1 MKHSAS
7 SCTTTVMK
15 FGCQITTQAIEC
27 AVAELRSVKRQVIW
41 LFTKA
46 DTLKTELNTGM
57 FFGIITLLTALTI
70 AGVAAWFSIAGLMA
84 IFSASAS
91 AIAIMAGSL
100 EVGKLLTASW
110 LYRYWD
116 ETSIWMKSYLTI
128 AVLALML
135 ITSMGIFGYLSKAH
149 LDQAAVSGDAI
160 AVVERVDGKIQRQ
173 RDFIALTEERIASIN
188 SGGGLDVTQSIT
200 QQETIRDGAWER
212 VQGDIEYNQGQI
224 TSIRSQLQ
232 KDLDGVDTQ
241 LQSDLQSGNDR
252 LKALDA
258 IVESYTS
265 QGTTTNETST
275 GGIFSGTQTETVDN
289 VAKGAEVR
297 ESQQTER
304 AEIAQQQQDLR
315 DRADKKKNELRQIA
329 NSEIAG
335 LQSNI
340 DRYRAQAQE
349 TVDAANREINRLR
362 DSATQ
367 DQDADFERVEQLN
380 AEIDTAYETIAE
392 LNAEK
397 FEAEREVRVL
407 EQEVGPIKYVAELVY
422 GDQSQELLDKAVRLF
437 ILLLVFVFD
446 PLAVMLVIAANQ
458 TLLRYGINL
467 ESAGPQPGDKDAIN
481 HDETDEEST
490 DIPNDENQDQDL
502 GRLQDLEK
510 ENAEL
515 LARARS
521 LEEEVLQKDRELDSG
536 GTERIVEVE
545 GPERVVEVAGPERVV
560 EVTKSE
566 EVQLGDNSL
575 IEQLEKRIEERLN
588 KDG

>member
-1 MKHSAS
+1 
-7 SCTTTVMK
+7 
-15 FGCQITTQAIEC
+15 
-27 AVAELRSVKRQVIW
+27 
-41 LFTKA
+41 
-46 DTLKTELNTGM
+46 M
-57 FFGIITLLTALTI
+57 FFGIITLITALTI
-70 AGVAAWFSIAGLMA
+70 AGVAAWFSIAGLIA
-84 IFSASAS
+84 IFSASATS
-91 AIAIMAGSL
+91 IAVMAGSL

-116 ETSIWMKSYLTI
+116 ETSIWMKSYLTV

-160 AVVERVDGKIQRQ
+160 AIVDRVDGKIQRQ
-173 RDFIALTEERIASIN
+173 RDFIALTEERIATIN
-188 SGGGLDVTQSIT
+188 SGTGPDVSQSIS

-232 KDLDGVDTQ
+232 SDLDGADTQ
-241 LQSDLQSGNDR
+241 LTADLQAGTDKLS
-252 LKALDA
+252 ALDA

-265 QGTTTNETST
+265 QGTTTSETSS
-275 GGIFSGTQTETVDN
+275 GGIFSGTQTETIDN
-289 VAKGAEVR
+289 VARGTEVR
-297 ESQQTER
+297 QSQQSER
-304 AEIAQQQQDLR
+304 AQIAQDQQKLR
-315 DRADKKKNELRQIA
+315 DRADSKKTELRQIA
-329 NSEIAG
+329 NTEIAN

-349 TVDAANREINRLR
+349 TVNNANSEINRLR
-362 DSATQ
+362 DSATSDSQ
-367 DQDADFERVEQLN
+367 DNFERVEELN
-380 AEIDTAYETIAE
+380 AEIDLAYDTISE

-397 FEAEREVRVL
+397 FEAEREVRAL

-422 GDQSQELLDKAVRLF
+422 GDQSQELLDKSVRLF

-467 ESAGPQPGDKDAIN
+467 ESTGPNPGENNAITNTPPNETVQESKDTQPDRQTDADVARI
-481 HDETDEEST
+481 S
-490 DIPNDENQDQDL
+490 
-502 GRLQDLEK
+502 DLEQQ
-510 ENAEL
+510 NSEL
-515 LARARS
+515 AHRAS
-521 LEEEVLQKDRELDSG
+521 DLEGRISEANTRLESG
-536 GTERIVEVE
+536 SVDRIVEVQ
-545 GPERVVEVAGPERVV
+545 GPERVVEVSGPERVV

-566 EVQLGDNSL
+566 EVDLGTSDTL
-575 IEQLEKRIEERLN
+575 RELERKLQERLN

>member
-1 MKHSAS
+1 
-7 SCTTTVMK
+7 
-15 FGCQITTQAIEC
+15 
-27 AVAELRSVKRQVIW
+27 
-41 LFTKA
+41 
-46 DTLKTELNTGM
+46 M
-57 FFGIITLLTALTI
+57 FFGIITLITALTI
-70 AGVAAWFSIAGLMA
+70 AGVAAWFSIAGLIA
-84 IFSASAS
+84 IFSASAVS
-91 AIAIMAGSL
+91 IAVMAGSL

-160 AVVERVDGKIQRQ
+160 AIVDRVDGKIQRQ
-173 RDFIALTEERIASIN
+173 RDFIELTQERIATIN
-188 SGGGLDVTQSIT
+188 SDTGPDTSQSIS
-200 QQETIRDGAWER
+200 QQETIRDGAWQR

-224 TSIRSQLQ
+224 GSVRSQLQ
-232 KDLDGVDTQ
+232 KDLAGVDTQ
-241 LQSDLQSGNDR
+241 FQTDLQSGNAR
-252 LKALDA
+252 LDALDA
-258 IVESYTS
+258 MVESYTS
-265 QGTTTNETST
+265 QGTTTSETSS
-275 GGIFSGTQTETVDN
+275 GGIFSGTQTQTVDN

-297 ESQQTER
+297 QSQKTER

-315 DRADKKKNELRQIA
+315 DRADAKKNELRQIA

-349 TVDAANREINRLR
+349 TVNAANSEINTLR
-362 DSATQ
+362 DSATSDSQ
-367 DQDADFERVEQLN
+367 DNFERVEELN
-380 AEIDTAYETIAE
+380 ADIDSAYDTIAD

-397 FEAEREVRVL
+397 FEAEREVRSL

-422 GDQSQELLDKAVRLF
+422 GDQSQELLDKSVRLF

-467 ESAGPQPGDKDAIN
+467 ESTGPK
-481 HDETDEEST
+481 S
-490 DIPNDENQDQDL
+490 
-502 GRLQDLEK
+502 EK
-510 ENAEL
+510 SMQAQSNMEY
-515 LARARS
+515 
-521 LEEEVLQKDRELDSG
+521 QKNTH
-536 GTERIVEVE
+536 TEDYNNT
-545 GPERVVEVAGPERVV
+545 VVEVAGPERVV

-566 EVQLGDNSL
+566 EVNIGTSELL
-575 IEQLEKRIEERLN
+575 RELEKKLQQRLN

>member
-1 MKHSAS
+1 
-7 SCTTTVMK
+7 
-15 FGCQITTQAIEC
+15 
-27 AVAELRSVKRQVIW
+27 
-41 LFTKA
+41 
-46 DTLKTELNTGM
+46 M
-57 FFGIITLLTALTI
+57 FFGIVTLLTALTI

-84 IFSASAS
+84 IFSASAF

-110 LYRYWD
+110 LYRYWH
-116 ETSIWMKSYLTI
+116 ETSIWMKSYLTV

-160 AVVERVDGKIQRQ
+160 AIVDRVDGKIQRQ
-173 RDFIALTEERIASIN
+173 RDFISLTEERIAGIN
-188 SGGGLDVTQSIT
+188 SGTGPDTSQSIS

-232 KDLDGVDTQ
+232 SDLDGVDTQ
-241 LQSDLQSGNDR
+241 LQTDLQAGGDR
-252 LKALDA
+252 LAALDA

-265 QGTTTNETST
+265 QGTTTSETST

-289 VAKGAEVR
+289 VALGAEVR
-297 ESQQTER
+297 ESQRAER

-315 DRADKKKNELRQIA
+315 DRADTKKNELRQIA
-329 NSEIAG
+329 NSEISG

-349 TVDAANREINRLR
+349 TVNAANAEINRLR

-367 DQDADFERVEQLN
+367 SSEDNFAKVEELNDQ
-380 AEIDTAYETIAE
+380 IDEAYEVIAE

-422 GDQSQELLDKAVRLF
+422 GDQSQELLDKSVRLF

-467 ESAGPQPGDKDAIN
+467 ESAGPNPGDKDAITDKPTN
-481 HDETDEEST
+481 ETVQEST
-490 DIPNDENQDQDL
+490 DTLHDRRADTDVARIS
-502 GRLQDLEK
+502 DLERQ
-510 ENAEL
+510 NSEL
-515 LARARS
+515 ATRAS
-521 LEEEVLQKDRELDSG
+521 DLEGRVSEANTRLESG
-536 GTERIVEVE
+536 SVDRIVEVE
-545 GPERVVEVAGPERVV
+545 GPERIVEVAGPERVV

-566 EVQLGDNSL
+566 EVDIGSDSL

-588 KDG
+588 KNG

>member
-1 MKHSAS
+1 
-7 SCTTTVMK
+7 
-15 FGCQITTQAIEC
+15 
-27 AVAELRSVKRQVIW
+27 
-41 LFTKA
+41 
-46 DTLKTELNTGM
+46 M

-110 LYRYWD
+110 LYRYWHV
-116 ETSIWMKSYLTI
+116 TSICMKSYLTI

-149 LDQAAVSGDAI
+149 LDQAAVSGDAV
-160 AVVERVDGKIQRQ
+160 AVVERVDAKIQRQ
-173 RDFIALTEERIASIN
+173 QDFINLTQERISAIN
-188 SGGGLDVTQSIT
+188 NGNGMDVSQSIS
-200 QQETIRDGAWER
+200 QQETIRDGAWLR
-212 VQGDIEYNQGQI
+212 VEGDIEYNQGQI

-232 KDLDGVDTQ
+232 NDLTGVDAQ
-241 LQSDLQSGNDR
+241 LQSDLQAGADR
-252 LKALDA
+252 LTALDA

-265 QGTTTNETST
+265 QGTTTNETSS

-289 VAKGAEVR
+289 VALGAEVR
-297 ESQQTER
+297 LSQQSER
-304 AEIAQQQQDLR
+304 LDIAQQQQDLR
-315 DRADKKKNELRQIA
+315 DRADNKKSELRQIA

-349 TVDAANREINRLR
+349 TVDAANSEINRLR
-362 DSATQ
+362 ETATQ
-367 DQDADFERVEQLN
+367 DQDADFKRVEEFN
-380 AEIDTAYETIAE
+380 AQIDLAYETISE

-397 FEAEREVRVL
+397 FEAEREVRIL

-422 GDQSQELLDKAVRLF
+422 GDQSQELLDKSVRLF

-467 ESAGPQPGDKDAIN
+467 ESTGPQPEEQNAIN
-481 HDETDEEST
+481 TDATDQKSSDLQDE
-490 DIPNDENQDQDL
+490 PNSQPDL
-502 GRLQDLEK
+502 ARIQDLEK
-510 ENAEL
+510 EKTEL
-515 LARARS
+515 LAKTRS
-521 LEEEVLQKDRELDSG
+521 LEEEIQARDRKSDLG
-536 GTERIVEVE
+536 GTGRVTESQGAQPITEVS
-545 GPERVVEVAGPERVV
+545 GPERVV

-566 EVQLGDNSL
+566 EVDIGSSDTLR
-575 IEQLEKRIEERLN
+575 ELERKLQERLN

>member
-1 MKHSAS
+1 
-7 SCTTTVMK
+7 
-15 FGCQITTQAIEC
+15 
-27 AVAELRSVKRQVIW
+27 
-41 LFTKA
+41 
-46 DTLKTELNTGM
+46 M
-57 FFGIITLLTALTI
+57 FFGIVTLLTALTI

-110 LYRYWD
+110 LYRYWH
-116 ETSIWMKSYLTI
+116 ETSIWMKSYLTV

-160 AVVERVDGKIQRQ
+160 AIVERVDGKIQRQ
-173 RDFIALTEERIASIN
+173 RDFITLTEERIATIN
-188 SGGGLDVTQSIT
+188 SGTGPDVSQSIT

-224 TSIRSQLQ
+224 TSVRSQLQ
-232 KDLDGVDTQ
+232 TDLEGVDTQ
-241 LQSDLQSGNDR
+241 LQTDLQSGNAR
-252 LKALDA
+252 LDALDA

-265 QGTTTNETST
+265 QGTTTSETSS

-297 ESQQTER
+297 LSQQSER

-315 DRADKKKNELRQIA
+315 DRSDTKKNELRQIA

-349 TVDAANREINRLR
+349 TVNTANSEINKLR

-367 DQDADFERVEQLN
+367 SSEDNFERVEELN
-380 AEIDTAYETIAE
+380 AEIDLAYEKIAE
-392 LNAEK
+392 LNSEK

-422 GDQSQELLDKAVRLF
+422 GDQSQELLDKSVRLF

-467 ESAGPQPGDKDAIN
+467 ESAGPKAGENDAIN
-481 HDETDEEST
+481 TDATDQKSSDIQNEPDTES
-490 DIPNDENQDQDL
+490 DMARIH
-502 GRLQDLEK
+502 DLEK
-510 ENAEL
+510 EKTEL
-515 LARARS
+515 LAKTRS
-521 LEEEVLQKDRELDSG
+521 LEEEIQAKDRESHTG
-536 GTERIVEVE
+536 GTGTVTDSQSAQQVTEVS
-545 GPERVVEVAGPERVV
+545 GPERVV

-566 EVQLGDNSL
+566 EVELGTSNTL
-575 IEQLEKRIEERLN
+575 KELERKLQERLDKN
-588 KDG
+588 G

>member
-1 MKHSAS
+1 
-7 SCTTTVMK
+7 
-15 FGCQITTQAIEC
+15 
-27 AVAELRSVKRQVIW
+27 
-41 LFTKA
+41 
-46 DTLKTELNTGM
+46 M
-57 FFGIITLLTALTI
+57 FFGIVTLLTALTI

-84 IFSASAS
+84 IFSASAF

-110 LYRYWD
+110 LYRYWH

-160 AVVERVDGKIQRQ
+160 AIVDRVDGKIQRQ
-173 RDFIALTEERIASIN
+173 RDFISLTEERIATIN
-188 SGGGLDVTQSIT
+188 SGTGPDTSQSIS

-224 TSIRSQLQ
+224 GSVRSQLQ

-241 LQSDLQSGNDR
+241 LQTDLQSGNAR
-252 LKALDA
+252 LDALDA

-265 QGTTTNETST
+265 QGTTTSETSS

-315 DRADKKKNELRQIA
+315 DRADTKKNELRQIA

-349 TVDAANREINRLR
+349 TVNAANAEINRLR

-367 DQDADFERVEQLN
+367 SSEDNFERVEELN
-380 AEIDTAYETIAE
+380 AEIDQAYETISE

-422 GDQSQELLDKAVRLF
+422 GDQSQELLDKSVRLF

-467 ESAGPQPGDKDAIN
+467 ESAGPTPGDKDAIN
-481 HDETDEEST
+481 HDETSEEST
-490 DIPNDENQDQDL
+490 DIPYDETKEQDL

-521 LEEEVLQKDRELDSG
+521 LEEEVLQKDPAPDTG
-536 GTERIVEVE
+536 GAERIVEVE
-545 GPERVVEVAGPERVV
+545 GPERIVEVAGPERVV

-566 EVQLGDNSL
+566 EVDLGNDSL

-588 KDG
+588 KNG

>member
-1 MKHSAS
+1 
-7 SCTTTVMK
+7 
-15 FGCQITTQAIEC
+15 
-27 AVAELRSVKRQVIW
+27 
-41 LFTKA
+41 
-46 DTLKTELNTGM
+46 M
-57 FFGIITLLTALTI
+57 FFGIITLITALTI
-70 AGVAAWFSIAGLMA
+70 AGVAAWFSIAGLIA
-84 IFSASAS
+84 IFSASAVS
-91 AIAIMAGSL
+91 IAVMAGSL

-160 AVVERVDGKIQRQ
+160 AIVDRVDGKIQRQ
-173 RDFIALTEERIASIN
+173 RDFIELTEERIATIN
-188 SGGGLDVTQSIT
+188 SGTGPDTSQSIS
-200 QQETIRDGAWER
+200 QQETIRDGAWQR

-224 TSIRSQLQ
+224 GSVRSQLQ
-232 KDLDGVDTQ
+232 KDLAGVDTQ
-241 LQSDLQSGNDR
+241 LQTDLQSGNAR
-252 LKALDA
+252 LDALDA
-258 IVESYTS
+258 MVESYTS
-265 QGTTTNETST
+265 QGTTTSETSS
-275 GGIFSGTQTETVDN
+275 GGIFSGTQTQTVDN

-297 ESQQTER
+297 QSQKTER

-315 DRADKKKNELRQIA
+315 DRADAKKNELRQIA

-349 TVDAANREINRLR
+349 TVNAANSEINTLR
-362 DSATQ
+362 DSATSDSQ
-367 DQDADFERVEQLN
+367 DNFERVEELN
-380 AEIDTAYETIAE
+380 ADIDSAFDTIAD

-397 FEAEREVRVL
+397 FEAEREVRSL

-422 GDQSQELLDKAVRLF
+422 GDQSQELLDKSVRLF

-467 ESAGPQPGDKDAIN
+467 ESTGPKS
-481 HDETDEEST
+481 EKSM
-490 DIPNDENQDQDL
+490 QDQSNM
-502 GRLQDLEK
+502 EY
-510 ENAEL
+510 
-515 LARARS
+515 
-521 LEEEVLQKDRELDSG
+521 QKNTH
-536 GTERIVEVE
+536 TEDYNST
-545 GPERVVEVAGPERVV
+545 VVEVAGPERVV

-566 EVQLGDNSL
+566 EVNIGTSELL
-575 IEQLEKRIEERLN
+575 RELEKKLQQRLN

>member
-1 MKHSAS
+1 
-7 SCTTTVMK
+7 
-15 FGCQITTQAIEC
+15 
-27 AVAELRSVKRQVIW
+27 
-41 LFTKA
+41 
-46 DTLKTELNTGM
+46 M
-57 FFGIITLLTALTI
+57 FFGIITLITALTI
-70 AGVAAWFSIAGLMA
+70 AGVAAWFSIAGLIA
-84 IFSASAS
+84 IFSASATS
-91 AIAIMAGSL
+91 IAVMAGSL

-110 LYRYWD
+110 LYRYWH
-116 ETSIWMKSYLTI
+116 ETGILMKSYLTI

-160 AVVERVDGKIQRQ
+160 AIVDRVDGKIQRQ
-173 RDFIALTEERIASIN
+173 RDFIALTEERIATIN
-188 SGGGLDVTQSIT
+188 SGTGPDVSQSIS

-232 KDLDGVDTQ
+232 SDLDGVDGQ
-241 LQSDLQSGNDR
+241 LTTDLQAGADKLS
-252 LKALDA
+252 ALDA

-265 QGTTTNETST
+265 QGTTTSETSS

-289 VAKGAEVR
+289 VARGTEVR
-297 ESQQTER
+297 QSQQSER
-304 AEIAQQQQDLR
+304 AQIAQDQQKLR
-315 DRADKKKNELRQIA
+315 DRADSKKTELRQIA
-329 NSEIAG
+329 NTEIAS

-349 TVDAANREINRLR
+349 TVNSANAEINRLR
-362 DSATQ
+362 DSATSDSQ
-367 DQDADFERVEQLN
+367 DNFERVEELN
-380 AEIDTAYETIAE
+380 AEIDLAYDKISD

-397 FEAEREVRVL
+397 FEAEREVRAL

-422 GDQSQELLDKAVRLF
+422 GDQSQELLDKSVRLF

-467 ESAGPQPGDKDAIN
+467 ESTGPNPGENNAITN
-481 HDETDEEST
+481 TPPNETVQEST
-490 DIPNDENQDQDL
+490 DTLNDRRPDTDVA
-502 GRLQDLEK
+502 RISDLEK
-510 ENAEL
+510 QNTEL
-515 LARARS
+515 AHRAS
-521 LEEEVLQKDRELDSG
+521 DLEGRISEANTRLESG
-536 GTERIVEVE
+536 SVDRIVEVQ
-545 GPERVVEVAGPERVV
+545 GPERVVEVSGPERVV

-566 EVQLGDNSL
+566 EVDIGTSDTLR
-575 IEQLEKRIEERLN
+575 ELERKLQQRLN

>member
-1 MKHSAS
+1 
-7 SCTTTVMK
+7 
-15 FGCQITTQAIEC
+15 
-27 AVAELRSVKRQVIW
+27 
-41 LFTKA
+41 
-46 DTLKTELNTGM
+46 M
-57 FFGIITLLTALTI
+57 FFGIVTLLTALTI

-84 IFSASAS
+84 IFSASAT

-110 LYRYWD
+110 LYRYWHV
-116 ETSIWMKSYLTI
+116 TSIWMKSYLTI

-149 LDQAAVSGDAI
+149 LDQAAVSGDAVAI
-160 AVVERVDGKIQRQ
+160 VERVDSKIQRQ
-173 RDFIALTEERIASIN
+173 RDLIALSEERIASIN
-188 SGGGLDVTQSIT
+188 SGTGPDVSQSIA

-224 TSIRSQLQ
+224 TSVRSQLQ
-232 KDLDGVDTQ
+232 ADLAGVDAQ
-241 LQSDLQSGNDR
+241 LQTDLQSGNAR
-252 LKALDA
+252 LDALDA

-265 QGTTTNETST
+265 QGTTTSETSS

-289 VAKGAEVR
+289 VALGAEVR
-297 ESQQTER
+297 QSQQSER
-304 AEIAQQQQDLR
+304 SEIAQQQQDLR
-315 DRADKKKNELRQIA
+315 DRADNKKSELRQIA

-349 TVDAANREINRLR
+349 TVNAANTEINRLR
-362 DSATQ
+362 DSATESSE
-367 DQDADFERVEQLN
+367 DNFVRVEDLN
-380 AEIDTAYETIAE
+380 AQIDQAYEVIAE

-397 FEAEREVRVL
+397 FEAEREVRLL

-422 GDQSQELLDKAVRLF
+422 GDQSQELLDKSVRLF

-467 ESAGPQPGDKDAIN
+467 ESAGPTSGENNAIN
-481 HDETDEEST
+481 HDATDQKSSDLSNES
-490 DIPNDENQDQDL
+490 DSHPDMARIH
-502 GRLQDLEK
+502 DLEK
-510 ENAEL
+510 EKIEL
-515 LARARS
+515 LAKTRS
-521 LEEEVLQKDRELDSG
+521 LEEALQARDSEPHTG
-536 GTERIVEVE
+536 GTGDITDSQSPQSGTEVS
-545 GPERVVEVAGPERVV
+545 GPERVV

-566 EVQLGDNSL
+566 EVDLSTSEKL
-575 IEQLEKRIEERLN
+575 RELERKLQERLN
-588 KDG
+588 SNG

>member
-1 MKHSAS
+1 MFLH
-7 SCTTTVMK
+7 
-15 FGCQITTQAIEC
+15 
-27 AVAELRSVKRQVIW
+27 LQV
-41 LFTKA
+41 
-46 DTLKTELNTGM
+46 
-57 FFGIITLLTALTI
+57 
-70 AGVAAWFSIAGLMA
+70 
-84 IFSASAS
+84 
-91 AIAIMAGSL
+91 
-100 EVGKLLTASW
+100 
-110 LYRYWD
+110 
-116 ETSIWMKSYLTI
+116 
-128 AVLALML
+128 
-135 ITSMGIFGYLSKAH
+135 
-149 LDQAAVSGDAI
+149 Q
-160 AVVERVDGKIQRQ
+160 
-173 RDFIALTEERIASIN
+173 
-188 SGGGLDVTQSIT
+188 
-200 QQETIRDGAWER
+200 
-212 VQGDIEYNQGQI
+212 
-224 TSIRSQLQ
+224 RSQLQ
-232 KDLDGVDTQ
+232 MDLDGVDTQ
-241 LQSDLQSGNDR
+241 LQTDLQSGNAR
-252 LKALDA
+252 LDALDA

-265 QGTTTNETST
+265 QGTTTSETST

-297 ESQQTER
+297 ESQRAER
-304 AEIAQQQQDLR
+304 AEIALQQQDLR
-315 DRADKKKNELRQIA
+315 DRADTKKNELRQIA

-349 TVDAANREINRLR
+349 TVNAANTEINRLR

-367 DQDADFERVEQLN
+367 SSEDNFAKVEELN
-380 AEIDTAYETIAE
+380 SQIDEAYEVIAE

-422 GDQSQELLDKAVRLF
+422 GDQSQELLDKSVRLF

-467 ESAGPQPGDKDAIN
+467 ESAGPTPGDKDAIN

-490 DIPNDENQDQDL
+490 DIPYDGQKEQDL
-502 GRLQDLEK
+502 ARLQDLEK

-515 LARARS
+515 LARTRS
-521 LEEEVLQKDRELDSG
+521 LEEEVSQKDPAPDTG

-545 GPERVVEVAGPERVV
+545 GPERIVEVAGPERVV

-566 EVQLGDNSL
+566 EVDIGTDSL
-575 IEQLEKRIEERLN
+575 IEQLERRIEERLN

>member
-1 MKHSAS
+1 
-7 SCTTTVMK
+7 
-15 FGCQITTQAIEC
+15 
-27 AVAELRSVKRQVIW
+27 
-41 LFTKA
+41 
-46 DTLKTELNTGM
+46 M

-160 AVVERVDGKIQRQ
+160 AVVDRVDGKIQRQ
-173 RDFIALTEERIASIN
+173 RDFISLTEERIASIN
-188 SGGGLDVTQSIT
+188 SGGGLDVTQSIV

-241 LQSDLQSGNDR
+241 LQSDLQSGNAR
-252 LKALDA
+252 LDALDA

-297 ESQQTER
+297 QSQQSER

-315 DRADKKKNELRQIA
+315 DRADTKKNELRQIA

-349 TVDAANREINRLR
+349 TVNSANSEINRLR
-362 DSATQ
+362 DSATS
-367 DQDADFERVEQLN
+367 DQNADFERVEELN
-380 AEIDTAYETIAE
+380 AEIDQAYDLIAE

-422 GDQSQELLDKAVRLF
+422 GDQSQELLDKSVRLF

-467 ESAGPQPGDKDAIN
+467 ESTGPNPGDKDAID

-490 DIPNDENQDQDL
+490 DIPNDEQKEQDL

-515 LARARS
+515 LARATS
-521 LEEEVLQKDRELDSG
+521 LEGKVSEANSRLESG
-536 GTERIVEVE
+536 SAERIVEVE

-566 EVQLGDNSL
+566 EVELGNDSL
-575 IEQLEKRIEERLN
+575 IEQLERRIEERLN
-588 KDG
+588 KNG

>member
-1 MKHSAS
+1 
-7 SCTTTVMK
+7 
-15 FGCQITTQAIEC
+15 
-27 AVAELRSVKRQVIW
+27 
-41 LFTKA
+41 
-46 DTLKTELNTGM
+46 M
-57 FFGIITLLTALTI
+57 FFGIVTLLTALTI

-84 IFSASAS
+84 IFSASAF

-110 LYRYWD
+110 LYRYWH

-160 AVVERVDGKIQRQ
+160 AIVDRVDGKIQRQ
-173 RDFIALTEERIASIN
+173 RDFISLTEERIATIN
-188 SGGGLDVTQSIT
+188 SGTGPDTSQSIS

-232 KDLDGVDTQ
+232 SDLDGVDTQ
-241 LQSDLQSGNDR
+241 LQIDLQAGGDR
-252 LKALDA
+252 LAALDA

-265 QGTTTNETST
+265 QGTTTSETSS

-289 VAKGAEVR
+289 VALGAEVR
-297 ESQQTER
+297 ESQRAER

-315 DRADKKKNELRQIA
+315 DRADTKKNELRQIA

-349 TVDAANREINRLR
+349 TVNAANAEINRLR

-367 DQDADFERVEQLN
+367 SSEDNFERVEELN
-380 AEIDTAYETIAE
+380 AEIDQAYETISE

-422 GDQSQELLDKAVRLF
+422 GDQSQELLDKSVRLF

-467 ESAGPQPGDKDAIN
+467 ESAGPNPGDKDAITDKPTN
-481 HDETDEEST
+481 ETVQEST
-490 DIPNDENQDQDL
+490 DTLN
-502 GRLQDLEK
+502 GRRADTDVARISDLEK
-510 ENAEL
+510 QNDEL
-515 LARARS
+515 ATRAS
-521 LEEEVLQKDRELDSG
+521 DLEGRISEANTRLESG
-536 GTERIVEVE
+536 SVDRIVEVE
-545 GPERVVEVAGPERVV
+545 GPERLVEVSGPERVV

-566 EVQLGDNSL
+566 EVELGTSDTL
-575 IEQLEKRIEERLN
+575 RELERKLQERLN

>member
-1 MKHSAS
+1 
-7 SCTTTVMK
+7 
-15 FGCQITTQAIEC
+15 
-27 AVAELRSVKRQVIW
+27 
-41 LFTKA
+41 
-46 DTLKTELNTGM
+46 M

-110 LYRYWD
+110 LYRYWHV
-116 ETSIWMKSYLTI
+116 TSIWMKSYLTI

-160 AVVERVDGKIQRQ
+160 AQVDRVDGAIQRQ
-173 RDFIALTEERIASIN
+173 RDFIELTEERIANIN
-188 SGGGLDVTQSIT
+188 SGGGLDVTQSIS
-200 QQETIRDGAWER
+200 QQETIRDGAWQR

-224 TSIRSQLQ
+224 ASIRSQLQ
-232 KDLDGVDTQ
+232 TDLAGVDNQTQ
-241 LQSDLQSGNDR
+241 LDLQAGADR

-297 ESQQTER
+297 LSQQSER
-304 AEIAQQQQDLR
+304 SDIAQQQQDLR
-315 DRADKKKNELRQIA
+315 DRADKKKSELRKIA

-349 TVDAANREINRLR
+349 TVDQANTEINRLR
-362 DSATQ
+362 LNATQ
-367 DQDADFERVEQLN
+367 DQDADFERIEELN
-380 AEIDTAYETIAE
+380 SEIDQAYEKITE

-422 GDQSQELLDKAVRLF
+422 GDQSQELLDKSVRLF

-467 ESAGPQPGDKDAIN
+467 ESTGPEPGEQNAIN
-481 HDETDEEST
+481 TDETDQKSS
-490 DIPNDENQDQDL
+490 DIPYDKKPEQDM
-502 GRLQDLEK
+502 GRLHDLEK

-515 LARARS
+515 IERTRS
-521 LEEEVLQKDRELDSG
+521 LEEKIQAKDKKSNIRGTGEITNSESAKPIIEVS
-536 GTERIVEVE
+536 
-545 GPERVVEVAGPERVV
+545 GPERVV

-566 EVQLGDNSL
+566 EVEMSTSETLR
-575 IEQLEKRIEERLN
+575 ELERKLQERLN

>member
-1 MKHSAS
+1 
-7 SCTTTVMK
+7 
-15 FGCQITTQAIEC
+15 
-27 AVAELRSVKRQVIW
+27 
-41 LFTKA
+41 
-46 DTLKTELNTGM
+46 M
-57 FFGIITLLTALTI
+57 FFGIVTLLTALTI

-84 IFSASAS
+84 IFSASAF

-110 LYRYWD
+110 LYRYWH
-116 ETSIWMKSYLTI
+116 ETSIWMKSYLTV

-160 AVVERVDGKIQRQ
+160 AIVDRVEGKIQRQ
-173 RDFIALTEERIASIN
+173 RDFITLTEERIAGIN
-188 SGGGLDVTQSIT
+188 SGTGPDTSQSIA

-224 TSIRSQLQ
+224 TSVRSQLQ
-232 KDLDGVDTQ
+232 SDLDGVDTQ
-241 LQSDLQSGNDR
+241 LQSDLQAGGDR
-252 LKALDA
+252 LAALDA

-265 QGTTTNETST
+265 QGTTTSETST

-297 ESQQTER
+297 ESQQSER
-304 AEIAQQQQDLR
+304 AEIALQQQDLR
-315 DRADKKKNELRQIA
+315 DRADTKKNELRQIA
-329 NSEIAG
+329 NSEISG

-349 TVDAANREINRLR
+349 TVNAANAEINRLR

-367 DQDADFERVEQLN
+367 SSEDNFAKVEELN
-380 AEIDTAYETIAE
+380 NQIDEAYEVIAE

-422 GDQSQELLDKAVRLF
+422 GDQSQELLDKSVRLF

-467 ESAGPQPGDKDAIN
+467 ESAGPTPGDKDAIN
-481 HDETDEEST
+481 HDETGEEST
-490 DIPNDENQDQDL
+490 DISNDGQKEQDL
-502 GRLQDLEK
+502 ARLQDLEK

-521 LEEEVLQKDRELDSG
+521 LEEEVLQKDSAPDTG

-545 GPERVVEVAGPERVV
+545 GPERIVEVAGPERVV

-566 EVQLGDNSL
+566 EVDIGSDSL

-588 KDG
+588 KNG

>member
-1 MKHSAS
+1 
-7 SCTTTVMK
+7 
-15 FGCQITTQAIEC
+15 
-27 AVAELRSVKRQVIW
+27 
-41 LFTKA
+41 
-46 DTLKTELNTGM
+46 M

-110 LYRYWD
+110 LYRYWHV
-116 ETSIWMKSYLTI
+116 TSVWMKSYLTI

-149 LDQAAVSGDAI
+149 LDQASVSGDAV
-160 AVVERVDGKIQRQ
+160 AVVERVDAKIQRQ
-173 RDFIALTEERIASIN
+173 QDFINLTQERISAIN
-188 SGGGLDVTQSIT
+188 NSNGIDVSQSIS
-200 QQETIRDGAWER
+200 QQETIRDGAWLR

-232 KDLDGVDTQ
+232 TDLTGVDVQ
-241 LQSDLQSGNDR
+241 LQSDLQAGADR
-252 LKALDA
+252 LSALDA

-265 QGTTTNETST
+265 QGTTTNETSS

-289 VAKGAEVR
+289 VALGAEVR
-297 ESQQTER
+297 LSQQSER
-304 AEIAQQQQDLR
+304 SDIAQQQQDLR
-315 DRADKKKNELRQIA
+315 DRADNKKSELRQIA

-349 TVDAANREINRLR
+349 TVDAANSEINRLR
-362 DSATQ
+362 QNATK
-367 DQDADFERVEQLN
+367 DQDADFKRVEEFNTQ
-380 AEIDTAYETIAE
+380 IDLAYETISE

-397 FEAEREVRVL
+397 FEAEREVRIL

-422 GDQSQELLDKAVRLF
+422 GDQSQELLDKSVRLF

-467 ESAGPQPGDKDAIN
+467 ESTGPQPEEQNAIN
-481 HDETDEEST
+481 TDATDKESS
-490 DIPNDENQDQDL
+490 DL
-502 GRLQDLEK
+502 QNEPDSQSDLARIHDLEK
-510 ENAEL
+510 EKTEL
-515 LARARS
+515 LAKTRS
-521 LEEEVLQKDRELDSG
+521 LEEEIQARNRKSDLG
-536 GTERIVEVE
+536 GTEGVTDSESAQPIIEVS
-545 GPERVVEVAGPERVV
+545 GPERVV

-566 EVQLGDNSL
+566 EVELGTSNTL
-575 IEQLEKRIEERLN
+575 RELERKLQERLDKN
-588 KDG
+588 G